1 MLDPFWAALILTALA
16 GASIPAGAAL
26 SLCRISRLSQ
36 MARTEARHGVVAFG
50 AGALLA
56 AIALVLIPEGVD
68 RLAPMPAL
76 IWFAVGGGLFA
87 LIDRALKASGS
98 NAAQFLAMM
107 MDYLPEA
114 MALGALAAADMT
126 TAVLVAILMVLQNLP
141 EGFNAMEEIRASSDR
156 GVLMLMALFVAM
168 VPLGPLAALGGIAAG
183 PDAPLIGAVMMLA
196 SGGILYLMF
205 QDIAPE
211 VPLENAWLPPLGAV
225 FGFLLGLAGHV
236 LI

>member
-1 MLDPFWAALILTALA
+1 
-16 GASIPAGAAL
+16 
-26 SLCRISRLSQ
+26 
-36 MARTEARHGVVAFG
+36 
-50 AGALLA
+50 
-56 AIALVLIPEGVD
+56 
-68 RLAPMPAL
+68 
-76 IWFAVGGGLFA
+76 
-87 LIDRALKASGS
+87 
-98 NAAQFLAMM
+98 
-107 MDYLPEA
+107 

-156 GVLMLMALFVAM
+156 GVRVLMALFFAM
-168 VPLGPLAALGGIAAG
+168 VPLGPLAALGGIAVG
-183 PDAPLIGAVMMLA
+183 PNAPLIGAVMMLA

-225 FGFLLGLAGHV
+225 FGFLLGPAGHV